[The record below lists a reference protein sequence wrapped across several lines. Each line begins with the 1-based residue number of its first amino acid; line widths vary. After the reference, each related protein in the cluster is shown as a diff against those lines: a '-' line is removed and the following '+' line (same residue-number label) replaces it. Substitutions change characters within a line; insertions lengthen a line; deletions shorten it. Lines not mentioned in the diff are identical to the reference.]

1 MASSSLW
8 LMGMSRESL
17 ASIRSWKES
26 LDPPR
31 SSCSAVGFSCICL
44 SYVGCEM

>member
-1 MASSSLW
+1 
-8 LMGMSRESL
+8 MGISRESL
-17 ASIRSWKES
+17 ASIRSWKDN

-31 SSCSAVGFSCICL
+31 SCCSAVGFSCICL